1 MITVGEFVGGAIW
14 RVSQDFGRTPFS
26 KANPL
31 LYKYGESFCLP
42 KGSHPGVDIGVPVGT
57 RLYSPVEGTVIIAG
71 GNPFFQD
78 EVVKGAPQTG
88 QLKIQMDNGAH
99 VIIGHMRS
107 IAVSVG
113 DRVREKQFIGHS
125 GTANGPHAHVEIRI
139 PDGSC
144 DPLNMRCVTPM
155 GRILGDEPEPED
167 VRLFRVDV
175 PFLSARDQPSMTAAT
190 AGDYQAGEIAPCNRR
205 VVLAEEVEP
214 GERAWGRL
222 AGGLFAGK
230 WVFLGFTTEV
240 RPGEDEVRYFVVLSD
255 SRNARTEPDPA
266 SPIVGSNQRG
276 AVLPIIEIVTR
287 DDDQWG
293 RLASGPFQN
302 RWSFLGSEEFSI
314 ELR

>member
-113 DRVREKQFIGHS
+113 
-125 GTANGPHAHVEIRI
+125 
-139 PDGSC
+139 
-144 DPLNMRCVTPM
+144 
-155 GRILGDEPEPED
+155 
-167 VRLFRVDV
+167 
-175 PFLSARDQPSMTAAT
+175 
-190 AGDYQAGEIAPCNRR
+190 
-205 VVLAEEVEP
+205 
-214 GERAWGRL
+214 
-222 AGGLFAGK
+222 
-230 WVFLGFTTEV
+230 
-240 RPGEDEVRYFVVLSD
+240 
-255 SRNARTEPDPA
+255 
-266 SPIVGSNQRG
+266 
-276 AVLPIIEIVTR
+276 
-287 DDDQWG
+287 
-293 RLASGPFQN
+293 
-302 RWSFLGSEEFSI
+302 
-314 ELR
+314 